1 MPEKN
6 PLETIAEVRAL
17 AGQLEESL
25 RKQDDILQMRG
36 MNLPPGAFNAL
47 NAMTDNL
54 GKLETRLVEE
64 ATELGQLRT
73 LAGTSAQINS
83 SLNLD
88 EVLAEAMDRVIIL
101 TGAERGYI
109 ILADESENQDEV
121 PWDVRIA
128 RDPEQAGGPA
138 VFKGS
143 RTVVKEVLETGKTLL
158 TDNAYND
165 PRLGANATIM
175 SMNLRSVLCV
185 PLKVKDAV
193 IGAVYVDNRLRAGV
207 FTPKSQTLLTAFANQ
222 AAVAVANAR
231 LYTDVQDSIQAIT
244 ELRDLSDNIFTSIGS
259 GVITTD
265 AAGGIVI
272 CNPAAIHILDLD
284 TENLLDNPLPD
295 LLPPSEV
302 DFAAEIQDTRQTN
315 QSKIID
321 AEFNSPTRGLMLLNV
336 TLSPLRNGSTQGITM
351 VLNDLTQERENEE
364 MLRVM
369 RRYLPPEMVDNIH
382 TIAALALG
390 GERRETTCIFVDV
403 RPLATFP
410 PALTP
415 PQIMEMLNQH
425 LSEATNCIHHAG
437 GVIDKYMGHEI
448 MGLFNSQLNPLEDH
462 AARALEAALSIRE
475 AFMDLYARM
484 GINPDPHFYR
494 IGIHTGVATLG
505 NVGSEIR
512 RDFTA
517 IGDSINLSK
526 RIEENAT
533 AGQII
538 ISEDVQHKIEQ
549 IPGVL
554 SLADL
559 QLTQRDAIQVKGRQQ
574 LTRIYEVHRA

>member
-1 MPEKN
+1 MPEKT
-6 PLETIAEVRAL
+6 PLETIGEIKTL
-17 AGQLEESL
+17 AGQLEAAL

-36 MNLPPGAFNAL
+36 MNLPAGAFNAL
-47 NAMTDNL
+47 GAITGNL
-54 GKLETRLVEE
+54 GKLESRLVEE

-73 LAGTSAQINS
+73 LAGTSAQLNS

-88 EVLAEAMDRVIIL
+88 EVLTEAMDRVIIL

-109 ILADESENQDEV
+109 ILVDKDHNVEDMQWE
-121 PWDVRIA
+121 VRIA

-138 VFKGS
+138 AFKGS
-143 RTVVKEVLETGKTLL
+143 RTVVKEVLGTGKTLL

-185 PLKVKDAV
+185 PLKVKEEV

-207 FTPKSQTLLTAFANQ
+207 FTPQSQTLLTAFANQ

-231 LYTDVQDSIQAIT
+231 LYTRVQDSIQAIT
-244 ELRDLSDNIFTSIGS
+244 ELRDLVDNIFNSIGS

-265 AAGGIVI
+265 EVGGIVI
-272 CNPAAIHILDLD
+272 CNPAAARIFDLD
-284 TENLLDNPLPD
+284 PAAVLDTPLLD
-295 LLPPSEV
+295 LLPGSDV
-302 DFAAEIQDTRQTN
+302 DFASEIEDTRQN
-315 QSKIID
+315 NRSKIIE
-321 AEFNSPTRGLMLLNV
+321 AEFPGAERGPMSLNV
-336 TLSPLRNGSTQGITM
+336 TLSPLRNGHTQGITM
-351 VLNDLTQERENEE
+351 VLNDLTQQRENEE

-410 PALTP
+410 PELTP

-425 LSEATNCIHHAG
+425 LSAATDCIHRAG
-437 GVIDKYMGHEI
+437 GVIDKYIGHEI

-462 AARALEAALSIRE
+462 AARAVEAALLMRE
-475 AFMDLYARM
+475 TFVALYARM
-484 GINPDPHFYR
+484 GIDPDPHFYR
-494 IGIHTGVATLG
+494 VGIHTGVATLG

-517 IGDSINLSK
+517 IGDTINLSK

-538 ISEDVQHKIEQ
+538 ISEDVQQHIRQ
-549 IPGVL
+549 FPGAL

-559 QLTQRDAIQVKGRQQ
+559 RLVQRDAIQVKGRQQ
-574 LTRIYEVHRA
+574 LTRIYEVYRA